1 MSEAPLISMPQYYI
15 QREDVKIISMYL
27 IAVSSDTKNV
37 NFFVSLLCFVLWS
50 FFLALSI
57 KRQKGAAFQGKKNLS
72 GCLCSLTRTD
82 HYKSLCFSWASPFH
96 TTDLLQLSR
105 GRNAAPVGKAHP
117 FLDVCF
123 LKRKKHTP
131 YIL

>member
-57 KRQKGAAFQGKKNLS
+57 KRQKGAAFQGKKIFLVV
-72 GCLCSLTRTD
+72 
-82 HYKSLCFSWASPFH
+82 F
-96 TTDLLQLSR
+96 
-105 GRNAAPVGKAHP
+105 AP
-117 FLDVCF
+117 
-123 LKRKKHTP
+123 
-131 YIL
+131 